1 MLRICLMKILKDPKY
16 QFVSILLLFFVI
28 NALQSYFTNLFED
41 EAYYYV
47 WSKDLAFGY
56 FDHPPM
62 VALWAAIGNLI
73 APGELGLRLLSTISF
88 SGMLWLVWLMVDV
101 KGKWQHV
108 ILFFTVVVSLVFWQ
122 IFGFIMTP
130 DTPLLF
136 FSALFLLSYKRFLHQ
151 DNALNIILLGFS
163 MAAMLYS
170 KYHGILL
177 IAFVVL
183 SHWKLL
189 KNPRFWMAA
198 IIGVILFIPHLY
210 WQYDNGFPSFL
221 YHLKE
226 RNKKPYTVY
235 KTAIHLINMI
245 AVVGITFPV
254 IYKAFYKQKVTG
266 DFDRALKYIVYGFFV
281 FFFVSSFKGEPQAQ
295 WVILI
300 LIPLTLITFP
310 YFIENDKARH
320 WLKILGG
327 TQLVII
333 MVLRIFFA
341 VPAVSPI
348 ELEPHVSE
356 QWVPELLKNT
366 EGKPVVFVNSY
377 RNASIYNFY
386 TGIKTH
392 SYSILK
398 GRKSQYNLV
407 DFEANM
413 QGQDVYS
420 ATTFVKDQ
428 PRLAKRY
435 STNIH
440 GKLIHNYQT
449 FEKVNCLIKLEEFSV
464 KNGRNEFEFTFIN
477 TYDKNITFDHVRF
490 MGVFQVEKNKILATI
505 PLNIA
510 DIEELKALEE
520 KQIMASFIR
529 PDLPKNEAI
538 TFRVAI
544 EFYNLLE
551 GFQGNKVPVVLI
563 DNN

>member
-28 NALQSYFTNLFED
+28 NVLQSYFTNLFED

-47 WSKDLAFGY
+47 WSKELAFGY

-73 APGELGLRLLSTISF
+73 APGELGLRILSTISF
-88 SGMLWLVWLMVDV
+88 SVMLWLVWLMVDV
-101 KGKWQHV
+101 KEKWQHV

-122 IFGFIMTP
+122 VFGFIMTP

-151 DNALNIILLGFS
+151 DSTLNIILLGFS

-183 SHWKLL
+183 SNWKLL

-198 IIGVILFIPHLY
+198 IIGVILFLPHLY
-210 WQYDNGFPSFL
+210 WQYENGFPSFL

-226 RNKKPYTVY
+226 RNRNPYVVY
-235 KTAIHLINMI
+235 KTAIHLVNMI

-266 DFDRALKYIVYGFFV
+266 DFDRGLKYIVYGFFV
-281 FFFVSSFKGEPQAQ
+281 FFLASSFKSEPQAQ

-310 YFIENDKARH
+310 YFIKNDKPRH

-327 TQLVII
+327 TQLAII
-333 MVLRIFFA
+333 MILRIFFA
-341 VPAVSPI
+341 VPSLSPI
-348 ELEPHVSE
+348 ELEPHISE
-356 QWVPELLKNT
+356 QWIPELHKNT

-377 RNASIYNFY
+377 RNASLYNFY

-413 QGQDVYS
+413 QGHDVYS
-420 ATTFVKDQ
+420 ATTYVKNQ
-428 PRLAKRY
+428 PRLATRY

-440 GKLIHNYQT
+440 GKLINNYQT
-449 FEKVNCLIKLEEFSV
+449 FEKVSCLIKLEELSV
-464 KNGRNEFEFTFIN
+464 KNGSNEFEFTFIN
-477 TYDKNITFDHVRF
+477 TYDKNITFDHVQF

-505 PLNIA
+505 PLYIA
-510 DIEELKALEE
+510 DIEEIKALEE
-520 KQIMASFIR
+520 KQIKASFIR